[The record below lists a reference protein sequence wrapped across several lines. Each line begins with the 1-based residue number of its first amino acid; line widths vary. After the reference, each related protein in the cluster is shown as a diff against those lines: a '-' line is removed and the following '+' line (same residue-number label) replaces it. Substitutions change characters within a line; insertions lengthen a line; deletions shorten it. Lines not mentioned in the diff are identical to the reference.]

1 MKSFFPLLLFIGCTV
16 SAIAQNTPNKN
27 GMTPQQQAAMKP
39 WIDYMTPGD
48 AQKMMAKSAGEWK
61 AQVTDYSDPSQ
72 PPKTSTAA
80 VHNEMIM
87 GGRYLTTH
95 YNGNMMG
102 MPFEGLGT
110 IAYDNGTKMYNS
122 TWIDNMGT
130 GILTMQGAAS
140 ADGKSI
146 EFKGGG
152 YDPMQGKMVPMRQ
165 VNTFM
170 DDSHQKIE
178 IYQTANGKETKM
190 IDITLSR

>member
-27 GMTPQQQAAMKP
+27 GMTPDQQAAMKP

-61 AQVTDYSDPSQ
+61 AEVTQYMDPGKPPMKSQ
-72 PPKTSTAA
+72 AS
-80 VHNEMIM
+80 VHNEMIL

-95 YNGNMMG
+95 YNGSMMG

-110 IAYDNGTKMYNS
+110 IGYDNGTKMYNS

-130 GILTMQGAAS
+130 GILSMQGTAS
-140 ADGKSI
+140 ADGKTI

-152 YDPMQGKMVPMRQ
+152 YDPIQGKMVPMRQ
-165 VNTFM
+165 VNTFT
-170 DDSHQKIE
+170 DENHQKIE
-178 IYQTANGKETKM
+178 IYQSMSGKEMKVM
-190 IDITLSR
+190 DIMLSR

>member
-1 MKSFFPLLLFIGCTV
+1 
-16 SAIAQNTPNKN
+16 
-27 GMTPQQQAAMKP
+27 
-39 WIDYMTPGD
+39 
-48 AQKMMAKSAGEWK
+48 
-61 AQVTDYSDPSQ
+61 
-72 PPKTSTAA
+72 
-80 VHNEMIM
+80 EMIM

-110 IAYDNGTKMYNS
+110 IGFDNGTKMYNS

-130 GILTMQGAAS
+130 GILTMQGTAS

-146 EFKGGG
+146 EFRGGG

-170 DDSHQKIE
+170 DDTHQKIE